1 MMNKF
6 TKMALAIATIAMIA
20 AALIP
25 PRAVLADWSAP
36 TANLAAYEELYA
48 REIQDYKRVRY
59 GMESADVQRIKQQL
73 RDLGFFDNR
82 INTSYFR
89 TLEIAARV
97 FCQQT
102 RIGGDG
108 REITPLMQ
116 AMLAD
121 PAAQRAV
128 SPGIN
133 IYTYSSTRDETKFLA
148 FTYAQ
153 LQRPNT
159 QREASVGVKGK
170 VAGVNNEGSVQY
182 ISMVMEDRADRI
194 IYIVYQPLPRT
205 TRFQAGD
212 AVAVFGVTQGP
223 QSLPYDGMREER
235 LVIQADRVGYQ

>member
-1 MMNKF
+1 MKRRF
-6 TKMALAIATIAMIA
+6 ATATLAIMMAITLVPLA
-20 AALIP
+20 A
-25 PRAVLADWSAP
+25 LADWSAP
-36 TANLAAYEELYA
+36 EANLAALEEQYA
-48 REIQDYKRVRY
+48 QAIPDYKRIRY
-59 GMESADVQRIKQQL
+59 GAESDDVQRVKQQL

-97 FCQQT
+97 FCQQA

-121 PAAQRAV
+121 PSAQRAV

-133 IYTYSSTRDETKFLA
+133 IYTYSSTRDETKFLT
-148 FTYAQ
+148 FTFAQ

-159 QREASVGVKGK
+159 RIDASVGIRGRV
-170 VAGVNNEGSVQY
+170 VGVSNEGSIQY
-182 ISMVMEDRADRI
+182 MSMMMEDRADRI
-194 IYIVYQPLPRT
+194 VYIVYQPLPRT

-212 AVAVFGVTQGP
+212 AVAVFGVTQGM
-223 QSLPYDGMREER
+223 QSLPYDGMREEQ
-235 LVIQADRVGYQ
+235 LLIQADRVGYQ